1 MNSALFLDRDGV
13 INIDY
18 GHVCKKENFDF
29 IDGIFELVNNANSQG
44 YLVIVI
50 TNQAGIAKG
59 LYSENDF
66 NVLTKWMSEQ
76 FLLKNGKIKKTY
88 FCPYHIDGII
98 EKYKKDSLDRK
109 PSPGMINKA
118 LKEFNIDP
126 KKSLLVGDKR
136 SDIQAGIS
144 SNIGKS
150 IYFGTDPCN
159 LAYRSVS
166 RLSDIKEELIF
177 FK

>member
-18 GHVCKKENFDF
+18 GYVYTKDRFVFH
-29 IDGIFELVNNANSQG
+29 DGIFELVNKANSYG
-44 YLVIVI
+44 YLVIVV

-59 LYSENDF
+59 LYTEKDF
-66 NVLTKWMSEQ
+66 NILTKWVSENFDQ
-76 FLLKNGKIKKTY
+76 NKGKIEKTY
-88 FCPYHIDGII
+88 FCPFHKDAVI

-109 PSPGMINKA
+109 PSPGMIYKA
-118 LKEFNIDP
+118 CKEFNIDP
-126 KKSLLVGDKR
+126 KKSLLVGDR
-136 SDIQAGIS
+136 ISDIEAGIS

-150 IYFGTDPCN
+150 IYYGTNLCD

-166 RLSDIKEELIF
+166 KLSDIQEELIF
-177 FK
+177 

>member
-18 GHVCKKENFDF
+18 GYVYTKEKF
-29 IDGIFELVNNANSQG
+29 IFNDGIFELVNNANSQG

-59 LYSENDF
+59 LYSEYDF
-66 NVLTKWMSEQ
+66 NVLTKWMAEQ
-76 FLLKNGKIKKTY
+76 FILKNGKIDKTY
-88 FCPYHIDGII
+88 FCPFHVDGVI

-109 PSPGMINKA
+109 PSPGMIYKA

-126 KKSLLVGDKR
+126 SKSLLVGDKV
-136 SDIQAGIS
+136 SDIEAGIS
-144 SNIGKS
+144 SNIGKT
-150 IYFGTDPCN
+150 IYYGTDICSI
-159 LAYRSVS
+159 AHRSVS
-166 RLSDIKEELIF
+166 KLSDIKEELIF
-177 FK
+177 